1 MPRGPVE
8 VAFTHCG
15 LCPAGCGLKVR
26 SVGGSPV
33 SVHGVPGHPLSAG
46 FVCALGLAGRYLS
59 YHPSRI
65 VEPTVVGTDGQR
77 RGIPFKAAVRQL
89 GKWLDEARS
98 GGGHG
103 SVAILDNRPDR
114 MRSLAYRK
122 WLGALDGVHVKGLR
136 EDAPINRLRAMLDG
150 QVPELGLDI
159 ARART
164 VLSFGAP
171 VLEGLGSGEAG
182 SRLRGRSGTEKP
194 YIVQIETRPSRTA
207 HSADLW
213 LRIAPGTET
222 VLALG
227 LANILVSEGLYDK
240 EIIGRTALDLDGP
253 GGYRELVARF
263 SPKQVARITGI
274 DAATIKK
281 VARRFA
287 SGPAV
292 VIPGV
297 DPGGGP
303 LSPEAQTA
311 AFSLSLLNGDVG
323 RPGGVVARRVSET
336 IQLPGTAQLANTV
349 ELADVP
355 DGSIRLLIADGIAGG
370 CAMPTSL
377 LKRKL
382 NPSEGRV
389 VSLSPFE
396 RSAMHEADLVLPSTT
411 PFESIDETGVPI
423 DSPVD
428 SMGLTVP
435 SMRAPDYSVD
445 SLHVLSMV
453 TKSNVPKITELLRSR
468 SDRIHAGGRGSVF
481 DPSKGESAPI
491 TEFKTAGHLWRALLD
506 GGLWTD
512 SSATFTCPPFR
523 LMGADAAIRDRL
535 HKVLEQPSTAD
546 GWAHELV
553 LMPFGWRDAPGDG
566 PLPPVMAKLFR
577 ETRLRLDSRFATI
590 CPGTAK
596 DLGFAEGDK
605 ASIKTSLGSITV
617 EVVLDPAVANGVV
630 HVAVGPSTGA
640 FGDATREKGDQPLD
654 LPSCKNDDCW
664 RVIPA
669 KMLEVVS

>member
-1 MPRGPVE
+1 M
-8 VAFTHCG
+8 
-15 LCPAGCGLKVR
+15 
-26 SVGGSPV
+26 SI
-33 SVHGVPGHPLSAG
+33 HGVPGHPSSTG
-46 FVCALGLAGRYLS
+46 FVCALGLAGRYFS

-65 VEPTVVGTDGQR
+65 VEPTIVGTSGQR
-77 RGIPFKAAVRQL
+77 RGISRKAAVRQL
-89 GKWLDEARS
+89 GDWLDKARS

-103 SVAILDNRPDR
+103 SVAILDNHPGRV
-114 MRSLAYRK
+114 RSLAYRG
-122 WLGALDGVHVKGLR
+122 WLATLDGVHIKGLR
-136 EDAPINRLRAMLDG
+136 EDTPINRLRTMLDG
-150 QVPELGLDI
+150 PAPELGLDI

-171 VLEGLGSGEAG
+171 VLEGLGSGGAG
-182 SRLRGRSGTEKP
+182 AHLRGRSDTEKP

-207 HSADLW
+207 RGADLW

-240 EIIGRTALDLDGP
+240 EIIAQQALDLDGP

-263 SPKQVARITGI
+263 SPKQVSRITGI

-303 LSPEAQTA
+303 LSAEAQTA

-323 RPGGVVARRVSET
+323 RPGGVVARRAIPQE
-336 IQLPGTAQLANTV
+336 GQLADTV

-355 DGSIRLLIADGIAGG
+355 DGSIRLLIVDGAAGG

-396 RSAMHEADLVLPSTT
+396 RSALHGADLVIPSTT
-411 PFESIDETGVPI
+411 PFENIDEAGVPI
-423 DSPVD
+423 DAPVD

-445 SLHVLSMV
+445 SLSVLSMV
-453 TKSNVPKITELLRSR
+453 AKSSVVPTITELLRGR

-481 DPSKGESAPI
+481 DPSKGESVPL
-491 TEFKTAGHLWRALLD
+491 TEFQTNGDLWRALMG

-512 SSATFTCPPFR
+512 TSAAFTCPPFR
-523 LMGADAAIRDRL
+523 LMGANAAIRDRL
-535 HKVLEQPSTAD
+535 PQALEQPSTAD
-546 GWAHELV
+546 RQAREIV

-590 CPGTAK
+590 CPKTAGE
-596 DLGFAEGDK
+596 LGFAQGDK

-617 EVVLDPAVANGVV
+617 EVVLDPAVVDGVV
-630 HVAVGPSTGA
+630 HVAVGPSTEA
-640 FGDATREKGDQPLD
+640 FGDASPGKGDQPLD